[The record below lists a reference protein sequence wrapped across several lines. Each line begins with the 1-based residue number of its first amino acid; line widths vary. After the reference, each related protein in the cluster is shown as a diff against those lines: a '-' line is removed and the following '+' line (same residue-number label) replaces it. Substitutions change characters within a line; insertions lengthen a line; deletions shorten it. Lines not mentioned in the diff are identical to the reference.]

1 MAEMGSKSETCPFK
15 VMANIGEQMLVR
27 QITEAD
33 IIGFHAALDSVARE
47 SNFLRGDAAPPVEAV
62 AAFVRQNI
70 EKQNPQ
76 LVAIDEQGQVIGW
89 CDIVRAHGRHETHLG
104 ELGMGVMAKFRGRGV
119 GRQLLERTVAAADL
133 HGFLRI
139 ELSVHADNLVAAELT
154 GDLVSSKKDES
165 DGPDQ
170 EWYASGRTD
179 DGPPASG
186 STLGARPVAVVRFG

>member
-104 ELGMGVMAKFRGRGV
+104 ELGMGVMANFRGRGV
-119 GRQLLERTVAAADL
+119 GRQLLVRTVAAADL

-139 ELSVHADNLVAAELT
+139 ELSVHSDNLVAAELYRRFGFVEEGRKRRARIKNGT
-154 GDLVSSKKDES
+154 PVDVLMMARLL
-165 DGPDQ
+165 PDQ
-170 EWYASGRTD
+170 LWEP
-179 DGPPASG
+179 GP
-186 STLGARPVAVVRFG
+186 